1 MDDKALDLLNMSPQ
15 NLNDLARS
23 SAETIAQKDRLKTH
37 QLRNVFSAIEKMRT
51 IHKKI
56 VKLRPKLKGKTQEDR
71 PDDFK
76 TLNELVGQLE
86 MQLIMLKPKL
96 AYAAGR
102 QKSVR
107 YNFFPLVE
115 DAVNGVDKALK
126 SEKTEDHDKAYS
138 RFFALM
144 ESVVAYHKFYEK

>member
-1 MDDKALDLLNMSPQ
+1 MNDKALDLLNMSPQ
-15 NLNDLARS
+15 KLNDLARS

-37 QLRNVFSAIEKMRT
+37 QLRNVFSSIEKMRT
-51 IHKKI
+51 LHKRI
-56 VKLRPKLKGKTQEDR
+56 VKSKDESEVKKMK
-71 PDDFK
+71 DD
-76 TLNELVGQLE
+76 LE

>member
-1 MDDKALDLLNMSPQ
+1 MNNKALDLLNMSPQ
-15 NLNDLARS
+15 KLNDLARS

-37 QLRNVFSAIEKMRT
+37 QLRNVFSSIEKMRT
-51 IHKKI
+51 LHKRI
-56 VKLRPKLKGKTQEDR
+56 VKAKDESEVKKMK
-71 PDDFK
+71 DD
-76 TLNELVGQLE
+76 LE

-115 DAVNGVDKALK
+115 DAVDGVDKALK

>member
-15 NLNDLARS
+15 KLNDLARS

-51 IHKKI
+51 LHKKT
-56 VKLRPKLKGKTQEDR
+56 VKSKDEKKTKENRD
-71 PDDFK
+71 
-76 TLNELVGQLE
+76 QLE

-115 DAVNGVDKALK
+115 NAVNGVDKVLK
-126 SEKTEDHDKAYS
+126 SENTDDHDKAYA

>member
-1 MDDKALDLLNMSPQ
+1 MDIKHLDLEKIKPQ
-15 NLNDLARS
+15 ELEGLAKS
-23 SAETIAQKDRLKTH
+23 TANTIAQKDRLKTH

-51 IHKKI
+51 LHKRI
-56 VKLRPKLKGKTQEDR
+56 VKAKNEAEVKKMK
-71 PDDFK
+71 DD
-76 TLNELVGQLE
+76 LE
-86 MQLIMLKPKL
+86 MQLIMLKPKI

-115 DAVNGVDKALK
+115 GAVDAVDRANH
-126 SEKTEDHDKAYS
+126 SDKAYS

>member
-1 MDDKALDLLNMSPQ
+1 MSINLDLLKITPQ
-15 NLNDLARS
+15 ELNDLAQRT
-23 SAETIAQKDRLKTH
+23 ADTIAQKDRLKTH

-51 IHKKI
+51 LHKQI
-56 VKLRPKLKGKTQEDR
+56 VKSKSEEKTKENRD
-71 PDDFK
+71 K
-76 TLNELVGQLE
+76 LE
-86 MQLIMLKPKL
+86 MQLIMLKPKI

-115 DAVNGVDKALK
+115 AAVNAVDKVLQ
-126 SEKTEDHDKAYS
+126 SENVQKQDLAYT

>member
-1 MDDKALDLLNMSPQ
+1 MDIKQLNLETIKPQ
-15 NLNDLARS
+15 ELEGLAKS
-23 SAETIAQKDRLKTH
+23 TASTIAQKDRLKTH

-51 IHKKI
+51 LHKRI
-56 VKLRPKLKGKTQEDR
+56 VKAKDEGDAKKMKAD
-71 PDDFK
+71 
-76 TLNELVGQLE
+76 LE
-86 MQLIMLKPKL
+86 MQLIMLKPKI

-115 DAVNGVDKALK
+115 GAVDAVDRANH
-126 SEKTEDHDKAYS
+126 SEKAYN

>member
-1 MDDKALDLLNMSPQ
+1 MNKALDLLNMSPQ
-15 NLNDLARS
+15 KLNELARS

-51 IHKKI
+51 LHKQI
-56 VKLRPKLKGKTQEDR
+56 LKSKDEGKEKEKR
-71 PDDFK
+71 EK
-76 TLNELVGQLE
+76 LE

-115 DAVNGVDKALK
+115 DAVNGVDKALESK
-126 SEKTEDHDKAYS
+126 KTKDHDKAYS

>member
-1 MDDKALDLLNMSPQ
+1 MNKALDLLNMSPQ
-15 NLNDLARS
+15 KLNELARS

-56 VKLRPKLKGKTQEDR
+56 IKLRPRLEGKSREDQPKDFEKLDEYVR
-71 PDDFK
+71 
-76 TLNELVGQLE
+76 QLE

-115 DAVNGVDKALK
+115 DAVNGVDKALESK
-126 SEKTEDHDKAYS
+126 KTKDHDKAYS

>member
-1 MDDKALDLLNMSPQ
+1 MSPQ
-15 NLNDLARS
+15 KLNDLARS

-37 QLRNVFSAIEKMRT
+37 QLRNVFSSIEKMRT
-51 IHKKI
+51 LHKRI
-56 VKLRPKLKGKTQEDR
+56 VKAKDESEVKKMK
-71 PDDFK
+71 DD
-76 TLNELVGQLE
+76 LE

-115 DAVNGVDKALK
+115 DAVDGVDKALK

>member
-15 NLNDLARS
+15 KLNDLARS

-51 IHKKI
+51 LHKRI
-56 VKLRPKLKGKTQEDR
+56 VKAKDESEVKKMK
-71 PDDFK
+71 DD
-76 TLNELVGQLE
+76 LE